1 MMAAMLIAVS
11 CQESLEDRC
20 AREAKEYN
28 DKKCPAK
35 VLDGVTIDSLV
46 FDRSTHT
53 LNYYY
58 TFSGMSNNKEMM
70 SKINP
75 RKILVDELRNST
87 KVQAYKEAGY
97 NFHYIYFS
105 ASTREKLADILV
117 TEKDYK

>member
-58 TFSGMSNNKEMM
+58 TFSGMSDNKEMM

-97 NFHYIYFS
+97 NFHYI
-105 ASTREKLADILV
+105 
-117 TEKDYK
+117 

>member
-1 MMAAMLIAVS
+1 MATMLIAVS

-58 TFSGMSNNKEMM
+58 TFSGMSDNKEMI

-75 RKILVDELRNST
+75 RKILVTPQRCRHTRKPAITSIISTSLLLQGRNL
-87 KVQAYKEAGY
+87 Q
-97 NFHYIYFS
+97 IYW
-105 ASTREKLADILV
+105 
-117 TEKDYK
+117 